1 MDGTVNGKD
10 TVSVRGRGD
19 GKGGRSKGIRGSVR
33 RACVPAGA
41 GTDAGFTFAFTF
53 PFTVGMPDTAK
64 SPTILVID
72 DDAEIRY
79 SLSRVLSSR
88 NYTVVEAPS
97 GEQGIALVKKGPLPD
112 LIFLDVRMGGMSGIE
127 ALQHIRSASPKQL
140 VVLMTAFGTAQTAIE
155 AMKYGAFDYV
165 MKPFDPAKV
174 LTLAQNALKAHAD
187 LRAVSDYKP
196 TINADDYR
204 EGIVGS
210 SPVMQDVFKV
220 VGQVTASDVTV
231 MITGESGTGK
241 ELVARSIWKHSH
253 RSAKPF
259 IAVNCAAI
267 PDNLIES
274 ELFGH
279 EKGSF
284 TGATGQR
291 LGKFEL
297 CDGGTI
303 FLDEIGDMAL
313 ATQTKILRVL
323 QQGEIQRVGGTETI
337 RVDVRILA
345 ATNKDLEAM
354 VKAKTFREDLYYRL
368 NVVRIKMPP
377 LRERPEDIPQI
388 VDFCL
393 QNLVKQKKTR
403 VSKVSPEAMAV
414 LVRHTW
420 PGNVRELENMVYRSA
435 VIAQG
440 DAILIKDLPQEIRGE
455 GPMEPAAAAAP
466 APAAPVEESPPAAP
480 VVETP
485 VAKAAPALGLGEAFD
500 VVFAQ
505 LAAGDEPMLPRV
517 ERELI
522 ARALAAEAG
531 DEVRAAKRL
540 GLTRAALQKRV
551 KEA

>member
-1 MDGTVNGKD
+1 MH
-10 TVSVRGRGD
+10 
-19 GKGGRSKGIRGSVR
+19 GGLENASAASRFGGSGSV
-33 RACVPAGA
+33 V
-41 GTDAGFTFAFTF
+41 TFHAMLEA
-53 PFTVGMPDTAK
+53 VVTAK
-64 SPTILVID
+64 TPTILVID

-79 SLSRVLSSR
+79 SLTRVLSSR
-88 NYTVVEAPS
+88 KWQVVEAAS
-97 GEQGIALVKKGPLPD
+97 GEQGIAVVKRSPPD
-112 LIFLDVRMGGMSGIE
+112 LVFLDIRMGGMSGLE
-127 ALQHIRSASPKQL
+127 ALQHIRAANPKQL

-165 MKPFDPAKV
+165 MKPFDSQKV
-174 LTLAQNALKAHAD
+174 LSLADNALQVHAD
-187 LRAVSDYKP
+187 MHAASDYKP
-196 TINADDYR
+196 ILNSEDYK

-210 SPVMQDVFKV
+210 SPVMQDVFKII
-220 VGQVTASDVTV
+220 GQVTASDVTV

-253 RSAKPF
+253 RATRPF

-291 LGKFEL
+291 FGKFEL

-368 NVVRIKMPP
+368 NVVRIRMPA
-377 LRERPEDIPQI
+377 LRDRPIDIPQI

-393 QNLVKQKKTR
+393 QNLVKQKKART
-403 VSKVSPEAMAV
+403 SKVSVEAMGI
-414 LVRHTW
+414 LVRFQW
-420 PGNVRELENMVYRSA
+420 PGNVRELENVIYRSA

-440 DAILIKDLPQEIRGE
+440 DTILLKDLPAEIRDAVGGLPPTPAAVLAASP
-455 GPMEPAAAAAP
+455 GPVNPTMEASRMAMAESNALATARITAESIASGEPAL
-466 APAAPVEESPPAAP
+466 
-480 VVETP
+480 T
-485 VAKAAPALGLGEAFD
+485 
-500 VVFAQ
+500 
-505 LAAGDEPMLPRV
+505 V
-517 ERELI
+517 ERALDFLHVELSRGTQPI
-522 ARALAAEAG
+522 LERLEREMVVRVLQAEQGNQLRASE
-531 DEVRAAKRL
+531 KL
-540 GLTRAALQKRV
+540 GITRATLRKRIEEWGI
-551 KEA
+551 KL

>member
-1 MDGTVNGKD
+1 M
-10 TVSVRGRGD
+10 SE
-19 GKGGRSKGIRGSVR
+19 
-33 RACVPAGA
+33 A
-41 GTDAGFTFAFTF
+41 
-53 PFTVGMPDTAK
+53 TAK
-64 SPTILVID
+64 LPTILVID

-88 NYTVVEAPS
+88 KYQVSEAPS
-97 GEQGIALVKKGPLPD
+97 GEQGVALVKKGPTPD
-112 LIFLDVRMGGMSGIE
+112 LVFLDVRMGGMSGIE
-127 ALQHIRSASPKQL
+127 ALQHIRAANPKQL
-140 VVLMTAFGTAQTAIE
+140 VILMTAFGTAQTAIE

-174 LTLAQNALKAHAD
+174 LALAENALKAHAD
-187 LRAVSDYKP
+187 MRAVSDYKP
-196 TINADDYR
+196 SINIEDYR

-210 SPVMQDVFKV
+210 SSVMQDVFKV
-220 VGQVTASDVTV
+220 IGQVTASDVTV

-253 RSAKPF
+253 RAGKPF

-284 TGATGQR
+284 TGATAQR
-291 LGKFEL
+291 IGKFEL

-313 ATQTKILRVL
+313 QTQTKILRVL
-323 QQGEIQRVGGTETI
+323 QVGDIQRVGGSETLK
-337 RVDVRILA
+337 VDVRIIA
-345 ATNKDLEAM
+345 ATNKDLEEM

-393 QNLVKQKKTR
+393 QSLVRQKKAR

-414 LVRHTW
+414 IARHKW
-420 PGNVRELENMVYRSA
+420 PGNVRELENVVYRSA

-440 DAILIKDLPQEIRGE
+440 DAILVKDLPAEIRATV
-455 GPMEPAAAAAP
+455 GPVASEAAAP
-466 APAAPVEESPPAAP
+466 APAPASSASDSPAA
-480 VVETP
+480 TP
-485 VAKAAPALGLGEAFD
+485 IAATPPSITIEQALE

-505 LAAGDEPMLPRV
+505 VKSGAEPGLGFV
-517 ERELI
+517 ERELVR
-522 ARALAAEAG
+522 RALEAEGG
-531 DEVRAAKRL
+531 DEVKAAKLL
-540 GLTRAALQKRV
+540 GITKAALQKI
-551 KEA
+551 KG

>member
-1 MDGTVNGKD
+1 MPE
-10 TVSVRGRGD
+10 
-19 GKGGRSKGIRGSVR
+19 
-33 RACVPAGA
+33 PAKA
-41 GTDAGFTFAFTF
+41 
-53 PFTVGMPDTAK
+53 
-64 SPTILVID
+64 PTILVID

-79 SLSRVLSSR
+79 SLARVLSSR
-88 NYTVVEAPS
+88 GYHVTEAPS
-97 GEQGIALVKKGPLPD
+97 GEQGVAIVRKGPAPD
-112 LIFLDVRMGGMSGIE
+112 LVFLDVRMSGMSGIE
-127 ALQHIRSASPKQL
+127 ALQHIRSANSRQL
-140 VVLMTAFGTAQTAIE
+140 VILMTAFGTAQTAIE

-187 LRAVSDYKP
+187 LRAVGDYKP
-196 TINADDYR
+196 TINIEDYR

-210 SPVMQDVFKV
+210 SPVMQDVFKII
-220 VGQVTASDVTV
+220 GQVTASDVTV

-253 RSAKPF
+253 RSGKPF
-259 IAVNCAAI
+259 IAVNCQAI
-267 PDNLIES
+267 AKNHIDS
-274 ELFGH
+274 ALFGH

-284 TGATGQR
+284 TGATMQR

-297 CDGGTI
+297 CDGGTV

-323 QQGEIQRVGGTETI
+323 QQGDIQRVGGTETI

-345 ATNKDLEAM
+345 ATNKDLEEM

-377 LRERPEDIPQI
+377 LRERGEDIPQI

-414 LVRHTW
+414 LVRHRW
-420 PGNVRELENMVYRSA
+420 PGNVRELENVIYRSA

-440 DAILIKDLPQEIRGE
+440 DAILVKDLPAEIRGASAGE
-455 GPMEPAAAAAP
+455 GAAGSAAAAP
-466 APAAPVEESPPAAP
+466 ARADY
-480 VVETP
+480 T
-485 VAKAAPALGLGEAFD
+485 VAGALDFL
-500 VVFAQ
+500 FAQ
-505 LAAGDEPMLPRV
+505 LKTSDEPVMARLEREMMTRAMAGEGGDE
-517 ERELI
+517 
-522 ARALAAEAG
+522 A
-531 DEVRAAKRL
+531 RAAKVL
-540 GLTRAALQKRV
+540 GLSKAEVHRGTKQPR
-551 KEA
+551 

>member
-1 MDGTVNGKD
+1 MSD
-10 TVSVRGRGD
+10 
-19 GKGGRSKGIRGSVR
+19 
-33 RACVPAGA
+33 VPAK
-41 GTDAGFTFAFTF
+41 T
-53 PFTVGMPDTAK
+53 
-64 SPTILVID
+64 PTILVID

-88 NYTVVEAPS
+88 NYTVTEAPS
-97 GEQGIALVKKGPLPD
+97 GEQGIAMVKKGPVPD
-112 LIFLDVRMGGMSGIE
+112 LVFLDVRMGGMTGIE
-127 ALQHIRSASPKQL
+127 ALQHIRSANPKQL
-140 VVLMTAFGTAQTAIE
+140 VILMTAFGTAQTAIE

-165 MKPFDPAKV
+165 MKPFDPEKV
-174 LTLAQNALKAHAD
+174 LALAQNALKAHAD

-196 TINADDYR
+196 IINPDDYR

-210 SPVMQDVFKV
+210 SPVMQEVFKII
-220 VGQVTASDVTV
+220 GQVTASDVTV

-253 RSAKPF
+253 RSSKTF

-337 RVDVRILA
+337 KVDVRIIA
-345 ATNKDLEAM
+345 ATNKDLEHM
-354 VKAKTFREDLYYRL
+354 VKGKMFREDLYYRL
-368 NVVRIKMPP
+368 NVVRIKMPA
-377 LRERPEDIPQI
+377 LRERPDDIPQI

-393 QNLVKQKKTR
+393 QNLVKQKKTK
-403 VSKVSPEAMAV
+403 VSKLSPEAMTI
-414 LVRHTW
+414 LVRHRW
-420 PGNVRELENMVYRSA
+420 PGNVRELENVVYRSA

-440 DAILIKDLPQEIRGE
+440 DAILIKDLPVEIRGLDE
-455 GPMEPAAAAAP
+455 GSVPATVELAPGTPPAIAATGVEAP
-466 APAAPVEESPPAAP
+466 ATGSAVTRPTLAE
-480 VVETP
+480 
-485 VAKAAPALGLGEAFD
+485 ALD
-500 VVFAQ
+500 QVFAE
-505 LAAGDEPMLPRV
+505 LSAGDEPLFARL
-517 ERELI
+517 EREFVV
-522 ARALAAEAG
+522 RALAAEGG
-531 DEVRAAKRL
+531 DEAKAAKRL
-540 GLTRAALQKRV
+540 GLSRTMFQKKSR
-551 KEA
+551 EP

>member
-1 MDGTVNGKD
+1 MSDPNTK
-10 TVSVRGRGD
+10 T
-19 GKGGRSKGIRGSVR
+19 
-33 RACVPAGA
+33 
-41 GTDAGFTFAFTF
+41 
-53 PFTVGMPDTAK
+53 
-64 SPTILVID
+64 PTILVID

-88 NYTVVEAPS
+88 HYAVIEAPS
-97 GEQGIALVKKGPLPD
+97 GEQGIALVKKGPAPD
-112 LIFLDVRMGGMSGIE
+112 LVFLDVRMGGMSGIE
-127 ALQHIRSASPKQL
+127 ALQHIRSANPKQL

-174 LTLAQNALKAHAD
+174 LALAENALKAHAD
-187 LRAVSDYKP
+187 MRAVSDYKP

-210 SPVMQDVFKV
+210 SAVMQDVFKV
-220 VGQVTASDVTV
+220 IGQVTASDVTV

-297 CDGGTI
+297 CDGGSI

-323 QQGEIQRVGGTETI
+323 QQGEIQRVGGTDTI
-337 RVDVRILA
+337 RVDVRIIA
-345 ATNKDLEAM
+345 ATNKDLEQM

-377 LRERPEDIPQI
+377 LREREDDIPQI

-393 QNLVKQKKTR
+393 QTLVKQKKSR

-420 PGNVRELENMVYRSA
+420 PGNVRELENVIYRSA

-440 DAILIKDLPQEIRGE
+440 DAILVKDLPVEIRGAVE
-455 GPMEPAAAAAP
+455 SSAPVPAAAVPLSEVATETPAAVVAAVAAP
-466 APAAPVEESPPAAP
+466 APAVP
-480 VVETP
+480 P
-485 VAKAAPALGLGEAFD
+485 VAAVAAAPALT
-500 VVFAQ
+500 
-505 LAAGDEPMLPRV
+505 LAAALDAAFAELAATEEAILPRL
-517 ERELI
+517 EREFI
-522 ARALAAEAG
+522 ARALAAEGG
-531 DEVRAAKRL
+531 DEAKAAKRL
-540 GLTRAALQKRV
+540 GLTKAALQKRA

>member
-1 MDGTVNGKD
+1 
-10 TVSVRGRGD
+10 
-19 GKGGRSKGIRGSVR
+19 
-33 RACVPAGA
+33 
-41 GTDAGFTFAFTF
+41 
-53 PFTVGMPDTAK
+53 MPDAAVK
-64 SPTILVID
+64 PPTILVID

-79 SLSRVLSSR
+79 SLSRVLSSHG
-88 NYTVVEAPS
+88 YQVSEAAS
-97 GEQGIALVKKGPLPD
+97 GEQGIALVKAGPAPD
-112 LIFLDVRMGGMSGIE
+112 LVFLDVRMGGMSGLE
-127 ALQHIRSASPKQL
+127 ALQHIRSASPRQL
-140 VVLMTAFGTAQTAIE
+140 VILMTAFGTAQTAIE

-174 LTLAQNALKAHAD
+174 LALARKALQAHAD
-187 LRAVSDYKP
+187 LRAVGDYKS
-196 TINADDYR
+196 TINVDDYR

-210 SPVMQDVFKV
+210 SPVMQDVFKTI
-220 VGQVTASDVTV
+220 GQVTASDVTV

-253 RSAKPF
+253 RAGKAF

-284 TGATGQR
+284 TGATTQR

-303 FLDEIGDMAL
+303 FLDEIGDMAP

-368 NVVRIKMPP
+368 NVVRIRMPA
-377 LRERPEDIPQI
+377 LRERADDVPQI
-388 VDFCL
+388 VDYCL
-393 QNLVKQKKTR
+393 QKLLKQRKTR
-403 VSKVSPEAMAV
+403 VAKVSPEAMAV
-414 LVRHTW
+414 LVRHDW
-420 PGNVRELENMVYRSA
+420 PGNVRELENVIYRSA

-440 DAILIKDLPQEIRGE
+440 DAILVKDLPAEIRGGDRE
-455 GPMEPAAAAAP
+455 EPAAAP
-466 APAAPVEESPPAAP
+466 APAAPPFATTVDQHLDA
-480 VVETP
+480 
-485 VAKAAPALGLGEAFD
+485 
-500 VVFAQ
+500 VFA
-505 LAAGDEPMLPRV
+505 
-517 ERELI
+517 
-522 ARALAAEAG
+522 ALAAEEAPLLARVEHAMITRMVDAENG
-531 DEVRAAKRL
+531 DEAAAARRL
-540 GLTRAALQKRV
+540 GLTKAALQKKLRP
-551 KEA
+551 

>member
-1 MDGTVNGKD
+1 MVGSFIV
-10 TVSVRGRGD
+10 
-19 GKGGRSKGIRGSVR
+19 GGMSDVK
-33 RACVPAGA
+33 PA
-41 GTDAGFTFAFTF
+41 
-53 PFTVGMPDTAK
+53 
-64 SPTILVID
+64 TILVID

-88 NYTVVEAPS
+88 GYQIIEAPS
-97 GEQGIALVKKGPLPD
+97 GEEGVAMVKKGPAPD
-112 LIFLDVRMGGMSGIE
+112 LVLLDVRMGGMGGIE
-127 ALQHIRSASPKQL
+127 ALQLIRSANPKQL
-140 VVLMTAFGTAQTAIE
+140 VILMTAFGTAQTAIE
-155 AMKYGAFDYV
+155 AMKYGAFDYM
-165 MKPFDPAKV
+165 MKPFDPQKV
-174 LTLAQNALKAHAD
+174 LALAEAALKTRAD

-210 SPVMQDVFKV
+210 SPVMQDVFKTI
-220 VGQVTASDVTV
+220 GQVTASDVTV

-253 RSAKPF
+253 RSNKPF

-323 QQGEIQRVGGTETI
+323 QTGDIQRVGGTETI
-337 RVDVRILA
+337 KVDVRVIG
-345 ATNKDLEAM
+345 ATNKDLEEM

-368 NVVRIKMPP
+368 NVVRIRMPA
-377 LRERPEDIPQI
+377 LRQRAEDIPQI

-393 QNLVKQKKTR
+393 QNLVKQKKAR
-403 VSKVSPEAMAV
+403 VTKVSPEAMGA
-414 LVRHTW
+414 LTRHSW
-420 PGNVRELENMVYRSA
+420 PGNVRELENVVYRSA

-440 DAILIKDLPQEIRGE
+440 DAILVKDLPAEIRAAVGVE
-455 GPMEPAAAAAP
+455 AEAAAVAAPAVAPAASVESEAAAADGDVAVGVKP
-466 APAAPVEESPPAAP
+466 DEMLTVERAIDFLFENLRGGEES
-480 VVETP
+480 
-485 VAKAAPALGLGEAFD
+485 
-500 VVFAQ
+500 
-505 LAAGDEPMLPRV
+505 MLTRI
-517 ERELI
+517 EQELI
-522 ARALAAEAG
+522 KRALAAEAG
-531 DEVRAAKRL
+531 DATKAAKLL
-540 GLTRAALQKRV
+540 GVTKAALMKRA
-551 KEA
+551 KDA

>member
-1 MDGTVNGKD
+1 
-10 TVSVRGRGD
+10 
-19 GKGGRSKGIRGSVR
+19 
-33 RACVPAGA
+33 
-41 GTDAGFTFAFTF
+41 
-53 PFTVGMPDTAK
+53 MPEIAAK
-64 SPTILVID
+64 PPTILVID
-72 DDAEIRY
+72 DDTEIRY

-88 NYTVVEAPS
+88 KYQVIEAAS
-97 GEQGIALVKKGPLPD
+97 GEQGIAMVKKGPYPD
-112 LIFLDVRMGGMSGIE
+112 LVFLDVRMGGMGGIE
-127 ALQHIRSASPKQL
+127 ALQHIRSANPKQL

-174 LTLAQNALKAHAD
+174 LMLAENALKAHAD
-187 LRAVSDYKP
+187 LRAVGDYKP

-220 VGQVTASDVTV
+220 IVQVTASDVTV

-253 RSAKPF
+253 RAAKPF
-259 IAVNCAAI
+259 IAINCAAI

-284 TGATGQR
+284 TGATVQR

-297 CDGGTI
+297 CDCGTI

-337 RVDVRILA
+337 KVDVRIIA
-345 ATNKDLEAM
+345 ATNKDLEEM
-354 VKAKTFREDLYYRL
+354 VKAKAFREDLYYRL
-368 NVVRIKMPP
+368 NVVRIRMPP
-377 LRERPEDIPQI
+377 LRERGDDVPQI

-393 QNLVKQKKTR
+393 QNLVKQRKAR
-403 VSKVSPEAMAV
+403 VAKVSPEAMVV
-414 LVRHTW
+414 LTRHKW
-420 PGNVRELENMVYRSA
+420 PGNVRELENVIYRSA

-440 DAILIKDLPQEIRGE
+440 DAILVKDLPAEIRGVA
-455 GPMEPAAAAAP
+455 GVEPAVAVLGAGG
-466 APAAPVEESPPAAP
+466 S
-480 VVETP
+480 ETP
-485 VAKAAPALGLGEAFD
+485 LDVNRAASAENTVLATVKVVPESIAGVAGEPTLTVERAFD
-500 VVFAQ
+500 LIYSEFGANGETMLARAEAELVRRAVS
-505 LAAGDEPMLPRV
+505 AAG
-517 ERELI
+517 
-522 ARALAAEAG
+522 G
-531 DEVRAAKRL
+531 DTGVAAKEL
-540 GLTRAALQKRV
+540 GLTKVAVQKRL
-551 KEA
+551 KD

>member
-1 MDGTVNGKD
+1 M
-10 TVSVRGRGD
+10 S
-19 GKGGRSKGIRGSVR
+19 
-33 RACVPAGA
+33 
-41 GTDAGFTFAFTF
+41 DAPT
-53 PFTVGMPDTAK
+53 K
-64 SPTILVID
+64 SATILIID
-72 DDAEIRY
+72 DDSEIRY

-88 NYTVVEAPS
+88 AYQVIEAPN
-97 GEQGIALVKKGPLPD
+97 GEQGIAIVKKSPPD

-127 ALQHIRSASPKQL
+127 ALQHIRSTNPKQM
-140 VVLMTAFGTAQTAIE
+140 VILMTAFGTAQTAIE

-165 MKPFDPAKV
+165 MKPFDSQRV
-174 LTLAQNALKAHAD
+174 LTLAENALKAHAD
-187 LRAVSDYKP
+187 MRAVGEYKP
-196 TINADDYR
+196 TINTEDYK

-210 SPVMQDVFKV
+210 SRVMQEVFKV
-220 VGQVTASDVTV
+220 IGQVTASDVTV

-253 RSAKPF
+253 RAAKPF

-337 RVDVRILA
+337 RVDVRIIA
-345 ATNKDLEAM
+345 ATNKNLEAM

-368 NVVRIKMPP
+368 NVVRIRMPA
-377 LRERPEDIPQI
+377 LRDREGDIPQI
-388 VDFCL
+388 VEFCL
-393 QNLVKQKKTR
+393 QNLVKQKKAR
-403 VSKVSPEAMAV
+403 VSKLSPEAMAI
-414 LVRHTW
+414 LTRYRW
-420 PGNVRELENMVYRSA
+420 PGNVRELENVVYRAA

-440 DAILIKDLPQEIRGE
+440 DTILIKDLPAEIRDAVE
-455 GPMEPAAAAAP
+455 NEDVDTTTESPFEALRQAADESAALAHAKVLAEQIANEPAEAALTVDRALDFLHEQLRGG
-466 APAAPVEESPPAAP
+466 EEPILSRLEREMIIR
-480 VVETP
+480 VM
-485 VAKAAPALGLGEAFD
+485 KAEDGNLLKASEKLGITRATLRKRVDELGLR
-500 VVFAQ
+500 
-505 LAAGDEPMLPRV
+505 M
-517 ERELI
+517 
-522 ARALAAEAG
+522 
-531 DEVRAAKRL
+531 
-540 GLTRAALQKRV
+540 
-551 KEA
+551 

>member
-1 MDGTVNGKD
+1 
-10 TVSVRGRGD
+10 
-19 GKGGRSKGIRGSVR
+19 
-33 RACVPAGA
+33 
-41 GTDAGFTFAFTF
+41 
-53 PFTVGMPDTAK
+53 MPDATT
-64 SPTILVID
+64 PPPPPPPPD

-88 NYTVVEAPS
+88 GYQVAEAAS
-97 GEQGIALVKKGPLPD
+97 GEEGVAVVRKGPPPD

-127 ALQHIRSASPKQL
+127 ALQHIRAASPRQL
-140 VVLMTAFGTAQTAIE
+140 VILMTAFGTAQTAIE
-155 AMKYGAFDYV
+155 AMKFGAFDYV

-174 LTLAQNALKAHAD
+174 LGLAQHALKAHAD
-187 LRAVSDYKP
+187 LRAVGDYRP

-210 SPVMQDVFKV
+210 SPVMQEVFKV
-220 VGQVTASDVTV
+220 IGQVTASDVTV

-253 RSAKPF
+253 RATRPF

-323 QQGEIQRVGGTETI
+323 QQGEIQRVGGTEMI

-345 ATNKDLEAM
+345 ATNKNLEAM
-354 VKAKTFREDLYYRL
+354 VRDKTFREDLYYRL
-368 NVVRIKMPP
+368 NVVRIRMPA
-377 LRERPEDIPQI
+377 LRERGEDIPQI

-393 QNLVKQKKTR
+393 QNLARQRKTR
-403 VSKVSPEAMAV
+403 VSKVSPEALAQ
-414 LVRHTW
+414 LLRHGW
-420 PGNVRELENMVYRSA
+420 PGNVRELENTIYRSA
-435 VIAQG
+435 VVAQG
-440 DAILIKDLPQEIRGE
+440 DAILVKDLPAELGGGHSSAPFTLPSAAPKPALAPALPAPPVSSPAIASAPRPLAELLDEIFARLSATGE
-455 GPMEPAAAAAP
+455 PVLPFLEREMTTRARQAGPELADAAP
-466 APAAPVEESPPAAP
+466 APRG
-480 VVETP
+480 
-485 VAKAAPALGLGEAFD
+485 AKGGAKHG
-500 VVFAQ
+500 
-505 LAAGDEPMLPRV
+505 R
-517 ERELI
+517 
-522 ARALAAEAG
+522 AR
-531 DEVRAAKRL
+531 R
-540 GLTRAALQKRV
+540 
-551 KEA
+551 